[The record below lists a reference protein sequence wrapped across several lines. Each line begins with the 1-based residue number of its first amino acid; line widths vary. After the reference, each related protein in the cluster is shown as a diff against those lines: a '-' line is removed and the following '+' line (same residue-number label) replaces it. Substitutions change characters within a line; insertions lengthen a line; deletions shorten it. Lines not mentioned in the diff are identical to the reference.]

1 MTKLEQRLQK
11 LSREKKEIEKKIAI
25 DKKQS
30 REKFLKLLGKAYLK
44 RIKETQSNEDFNNKE
59 WRQSTLIKLS
69 ELLPQNEKIWFQE
82 KIKEEIFNLDIK
94 P

>member
-30 REKFLKLLGKAYLK
+30 REKFLKLLGKAYIE

-69 ELLPQNEKIWFQE
+69 ELLPQNEKIWLQE

>member
-82 KIKEEIFNLDIK
+82 KIKGEIFNLDIK

>member
-44 RIKETQSNEDFNNKE
+44 KIKETQSNEDFNNKE